1 MQKTTTTLLKSQSQ
15 SCPWP
20 ALGRSGTAELALRVK
35 VGDATTP
42 SIRSRDEDEGSVWML
57 DGVLILSEL
66 GEDDD
71 QLLAY

>member
-1 MQKTTTTLLKSQSQ
+1 
-15 SCPWP
+15 
-20 ALGRSGTAELALRVK
+20 LRVK

-42 SIRSRDEDEGSVWML
+42 SIRSVRDEDESKSVWML
-57 DGVLILSEL
+57 DGVLVLSEL